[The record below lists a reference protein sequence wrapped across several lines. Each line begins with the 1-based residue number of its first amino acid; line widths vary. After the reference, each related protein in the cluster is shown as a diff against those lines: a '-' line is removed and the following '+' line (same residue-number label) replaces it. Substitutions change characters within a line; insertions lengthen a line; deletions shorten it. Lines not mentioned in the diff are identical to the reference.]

1 MTARQKKPGKSSP
14 RSQRGGRKPRAPRE
28 VLEHRAG
35 HVADAEEDDDEGD
48 ENLVAPGPRPGG
60 GPERIQKVLARSG
73 YGSRRK
79 CEELIREG
87 RVMVDGEVVT
97 ELGAKA
103 DLERQDVR
111 VDGNRVRAER
121 PVYYL
126 LYKPKH
132 VLCTREDREGRQI
145 VFELLPLE
153 KRRLVAVGR
162 LDADSRGA
170 LILTNDG
177 AFTNL
182 LTHPRYG
189 IEKTYQVR
197 VRGEIADEAIKRL
210 REGIWLSEGK
220 TLPARVWVIKRGRE
234 QSELGVAICEG
245 KNRQVRRMF
254 AKVGHKVLA
263 LTRTRIGPLTLKGL
277 SEGAYRELA
286 RGEVEQLRRMARQNA
301 QSPPPARQR
310 RTRARSQGK
319 PDPARP
325 TRVIF
330 RGDDEPPPEPEELT

>member
-1 MTARQKKPGKSSP
+1 MSRPKKPT
-14 RSQRGGRKPRAPRE
+14 APRE
-28 VLEHRAG
+28 ARRRTRQEP
-35 HVADAEEDDDEGD
+35 DDDADLEA
-48 ENLVAPGPRPGG
+48 APAAAQGRAVG

-87 RVMVDGEVVT
+87 RVSVDGQVIT

-103 DLERQDVR
+103 DLEQQDVR

-126 LYKPKH
+126 VHKPKH
-132 VLCTREDREGRQI
+132 LLCTREDEQGRRT

-153 KRRLVAVGR
+153 RRRLVAVGR

-189 IEKTYQVR
+189 IEKTYTVR
-197 VRGEIADEAIKRL
+197 ARGEVTDGAVARL
-210 REGIWLSEGK
+210 RAGVWLSEGK
-220 TLPARVWVIKRGRE
+220 TLPARVWIIKRGRE
-234 QSELGVAICEG
+234 ETELGVAICEG

-254 AKVGHKVLA
+254 AKVGHKVLG

-277 SEGAYRELA
+277 GEGSARELTK
-286 RGEVEQLRRMARQNA
+286 GEVDELRRLARKNA
-301 QSPPPARQR
+301 QQPAPAGR
-310 RTRARSQGK
+310 RKRGTRGVRQGK
-319 PDPARP
+319 PDPAHRP
-325 TRVIF
+325 VLFT
-330 RGDDEPPPEPEELT
+330 GEPFGAEGPDAGEGEGEA